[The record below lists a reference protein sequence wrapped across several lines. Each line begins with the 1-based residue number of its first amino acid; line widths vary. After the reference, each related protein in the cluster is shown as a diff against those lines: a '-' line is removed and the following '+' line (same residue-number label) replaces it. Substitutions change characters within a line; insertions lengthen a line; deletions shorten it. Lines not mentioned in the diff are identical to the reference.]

1 MLEELF
7 RKAVQ
12 LGQKIA
18 TEDNVR
24 FRELLDRVK
33 ELWTEYDRKPDA
45 SDRTIMG
52 VDSGWNVRLYGYCQV
67 LLVPFEI
74 RSLALL
80 HVIDI
85 VAISRFRGPSC

>member
-24 FRELLDRVK
+24 FRGATR
-33 ELWTEYDRKPDA
+33 
-45 SDRTIMG
+45 
-52 VDSGWNVRLYGYCQV
+52 
-67 LLVPFEI
+67 
-74 RSLALL
+74 
-80 HVIDI
+80 
-85 VAISRFRGPSC
+85 